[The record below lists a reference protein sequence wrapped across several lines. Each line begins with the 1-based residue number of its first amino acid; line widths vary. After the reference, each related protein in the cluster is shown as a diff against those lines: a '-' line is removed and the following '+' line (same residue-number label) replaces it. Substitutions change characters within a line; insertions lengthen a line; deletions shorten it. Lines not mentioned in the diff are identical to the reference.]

1 MLQQG
6 GEIPTQ
12 YEFEAADSR
21 GRYFP
26 VEVNTARIV
35 FRGRVATLGI
45 LRDIS
50 EQQQVRRA
58 LQRQNRE
65 LSILNDVATVVNQGV
80 ELDAVLDRTLEL
92 LSEQLQFDAF
102 MFDGLYRVVAQRGLP
117 PKMCADIAKQEAYEV
132 PRQASVSEKSVVFP
146 DLREANEEAVL
157 IHPDIAQYFRLKL
170 LVPIFHGERAM
181 GTLQAYSRDPGTF
194 DTSRCRLDRRSR

>member
-1 MLQQG
+1 M
-6 GEIPTQ
+6 
-12 YEFEAADSR
+12 
-21 GRYFP
+21 
-26 VEVNTARIV
+26 
-35 FRGRVATLGI
+35 
-45 LRDIS
+45 
-50 EQQQVRRA
+50 RRA

-80 ELDAVLDRTLEL
+80 EFGRRLGPDARVAL
-92 LSEQLQFDAF
+92 EQLQFDAF
-102 MFDGLYRVVAQRGLP
+102 MATRSEARDGFTDRCAARFAAKDVRGHR
-117 PKMCADIAKQEAYEV
+117 QTRGV
-132 PRQASVSEKSVVFP
+132 RGPRQASVSEKSVVFP

-194 DTSRCRLDRRSR
+194 DTRYDADLIAGVAISSSRRCTATDSISSRSARFVPASS